1 MKFNGNCYKGQIYT
15 VLLITVFLF
24 NAFSQAC
31 CAKNNSD
38 EEEKQFTEV
47 KSIDSKEVKPL
58 NNKTYD
64 DAVTIKEIY
73 IDGNHLVKTETILN
87 KLNIKTGTKFD
98 RDSIQEDLK
107 NIYKMGYFTEKL
119 KAVPEQTNS
128 GITLRIQVE
137 ENIPVTGFTVTGNNV
152 VSSEEIIKLL
162 NRQEGLPQNITELNN
177 SIKEI
182 ENLYADKGYI
192 LARVQRVSDDPDG
205 VINIQL
211 NEGKIQEIKVSGNTK
226 TKDFVIK
233 RNLTIAPGEVY
244 NENKLKQDLARL
256 FGTQAFSDVRRVIS
270 ASPDDPDKYKI
281 TIEVDEKRTGSISLG
296 GGVDTES
303 GFFGSVG
310 YADNNFRGLGQ
321 ELSTNFTV
329 GSGVVFNDDDVV
341 DKAPLQFEANFVE
354 PRLKNTLNSL
364 RVSAFGRD
372 MASYQVPLAIE
383 KRFGGEVE
391 FARPIKKVPNLAG
404 SVSVG
409 VENISMKEGDEAGIK
424 QKFLDE
430 GYTNDFA
437 ITERF
442 NQLQGGVYLVLG
454 SGLVY
459 DTRNSIINPTEGWYT
474 SVAFKQSIGLT
485 EDLCT
490 KVYKNGTTENFTR
503 YAGSFGKV
511 SGSVKKYYPVG
522 EKSTV
527 LIGGKISTKVV
538 GDLPEFAAFRLGG
551 PYSIRG
557 FREGDIGNGQGFMMA
572 TAEFRTPVPYMNRIK
587 YKFLRDIRVAFFA
600 DAGKLFHKTFV
611 TDLYDRPGYG
621 ISVGSGLIVPIPMLG
636 PVRFDYGYPITNVG
650 KDNKKGNFTFAVGER
665 Y

>member
-15 VLLITVFLF
+15 VLLTAVFFF
-24 NAFSQAC
+24 NAFSQSC
-31 CAKNNSD
+31 CAKNISD
-38 EEEKQFTEV
+38 KEEKQFTEV
-47 KSIDSKEVKPL
+47 KSIDSGNIKPL
-58 NNKTYD
+58 KIKTYD

-73 IDGNHLVKTETILN
+73 IDGNNLVKTEAILN

-98 RDSIQEDLK
+98 RDTIQEDLK
-107 NIYKMGYFTEKL
+107 NIYKMGYFSEKL
-119 KAVPEQTNS
+119 KAVPQQTGS

-137 ENIPVTGFTVTGNNV
+137 ENIPVTGFSITGNNV
-152 VSSEEIIKLL
+152 VSNEEIVKLL
-162 NRQEGLPQNITELNN
+162 QHQEGLPQNIVELNN
-177 SIKEI
+177 SIKNI
-182 ENLYADKGYI
+182 ESFYADKGYI
-192 LARVQRVSDDPDG
+192 LARAQKVFDDPDG
-205 VINIQL
+205 VINIQF
-211 NEGKIQEIKVSGNTK
+211 NEGKIQEINISGNTK

-270 ASPDDPDKYKI
+270 ASSEDPDKYLL
-281 TIEVDEKRTGSISLG
+281 TIEVDEKRTGSISIG
-296 GGVDTES
+296 GGVDTET

-310 YADNNFRGLGQ
+310 YADNNFRGLAQ
-321 ELSTNFTV
+321 ELSANFTV
-329 GSGVVFNDDDVV
+329 GSGVVFNDNDVV

-372 MASYQVPLAIE
+372 MASYQVPLALE

-391 FARPIKKVPNLAG
+391 LARPIKKIPNLAG
-404 SVSVG
+404 SISVG
-409 VENISMKEGDEAGIK
+409 VEKINMKEGDEGGIK

-430 GYTNDFA
+430 GYTDAFRISKRA
-437 ITERF
+437 D
-442 NQLQGGVYLVLG
+442 QLEGGTYLSIG
-454 SGLVY
+454 PGIVY

-474 SVAFKQSIGLT
+474 SASFKESFMVFG
-485 EDLCT
+485 DA
-490 KVYKNGTTENFTR
+490 GT
-503 YAGSFGKV
+503 FGKV

-522 EKSTV
+522 EKSIV

-551 PYSIRG
+551 PYSVRG
-557 FREGDIGNGQGFMMA
+557 FREGDIGNGQGFMTA
-572 TAEFRTPVPYMNRIK
+572 TAEFRTPIPYMNRIK
-587 YKFLRDIRVAFFA
+587 YKFLRDIRAAFFA
-600 DAGKLFHKTFV
+600 DAGTLFHKTFV
-611 TDLYDRPGYG
+611 TDLYGRPGYG